1 MAGRRLSFSP
11 EPATNAVMRSSSV
24 WASSQRGPGLGT
36 AELVAR
42 ISEDRIRKCIN
53 SVSMGFGLVLKDWHY
68 IVLPC
73 LLMPFLLRWAS
84 AAQTQNKA
92 KRLLPN
98 YPPKHE
104 LFLKCQSRR
113 VLLKSTKGRKREEER
128 LANHPAPLLVRVG
141 TSGRR
146 TEIPHRARRRFT
158 ELPANGFSLI
168 HCFSLSCPERMTEF
182 IATGNISPCFAVVSE
197 HAVILHKHGSST
209 SLGRERAASV
219 SSCQR

>member
-1 MAGRRLSFSP
+1 MLIQFQWVFACFKRLALYLAF
-11 EPATNAVMRSSSV
+11 
-24 WASSQRGPGLGT
+24 
-36 AELVAR
+36 
-42 ISEDRIRKCIN
+42 
-53 SVSMGFGLVLKDWHY
+53 
-68 IVLPC
+68 PC
-73 LLMPFLLRWAS
+73 LLTPFLLRWAS
-84 AAQTQNKA
+84 ATQTQNKA

-104 LFLKCQSRR
+104 LLLKCQSRR

-197 HAVILHKHGSST
+197 HAVILQKHGPLPASEGNEPPALAHARDDSCMRKPSPPSQDQRFHPHNLQRGFILLGT
-209 SLGRERAASV
+209 S
-219 SSCQR
+219 Q